1 MVRTT
6 ILTCR
11 GSVRLPAAAA
21 AAFGSPS
28 TVAVVVSTCLSEVE
42 MIFVGILAVT
52 SEKKRAGS
60 VSGDGQ
66 VCFNIFMKVDLC
78 LGSSCG
84 I

>member
-21 AAFGSPS
+21 FGSP
-28 TVAVVVSTCLSEVE
+28 VIHGVVVSTCSSEVE

-60 VSGDGQ
+60 VSGDCQ
-66 VCFNIFMKVDLC
+66 VCFNIFMKVDL
-78 LGSSCG
+78 
-84 I
+84 